1 MANKVLFKTG
11 TAAAFKNLTTKT
23 AGQIYFVPQT
33 DSSPLSGEIYF
44 DYDANTRIIM
54 GNTTGSLNDTSNKI
68 YLVGA
73 TAQQNAAYTVSNSQ
87 VYMMGG
93 TLTANV
99 FSGKWG
105 GTKND
110 IGASNQPIYLSS
122 GTFTASNSTIGSTDT
137 PIYMK
142 NGVLTSTGKK
152 FSNYL
157 PLVGGTLTGNLYFKN
172 TTNTTMSGATPLGI
186 YGQVGDNDSWRI
198 VGGGA
203 SDAGYLEIA
212 TCNDGSEP
220 IYVRQYG
227 GGGSWNGYN
236 TQARTATL
244 LDASGNTSFPGALT
258 ANALTSRT
266 TLTVSGTATFNGS
279 IIGDLTGNA
288 DTASY
293 PEGFGSRSKSWTWG
307 TLTTAN
313 GYTQITNWHT
323 ANGSDIGFAEKGGA
337 LSVQIDGNFY
347 QGDGK
352 NLVLDSSNYKNYAP
366 TKTGSG
372 ASGTWGISITGNA
385 ATATTASKVSKK
397 LIVDEKEFNGSSEV
411 EVGNTVNYYV
421 VTGETGKS
429 ASGKYY
435 PALWKCSTDLTIR
448 DGLIVSFK
456 MPTAGHDYGCMLSID
471 GGTTYHPISQTSQYN
486 GSRLTTHYSNGSTLF
501 LVYSSTWVTNS
512 IFPAEGATSRS
523 NITGSWIVLNGY
535 NTDTLETY
543 TDYAGETTGTTGLWA
558 NSILMRTSDGRWS
571 SIVTSSSTATTHT
584 KSSELFM
591 LGSKIWWTPN
601 TVGANIALHKSYRS
615 IYSFRRRIDF
625 RYSSNCGTT
634 LTAGKP
640 VYLVGKVNSGYFALD
655 DTWWTQTLPTSDDG
669 KVYVLVGGAYNT
681 YMVDLYENNEWYW
694 FKGGSVRPYGGSG
707 GKITFGDVDN
717 PLYTYDGTNNINI
730 PLYDGTTA

>member
-152 FSNYL
+152 FSSYL
-157 PLVGGTLTGNLYFKN
+157 PLAGGTMTGNITFAAPK
-172 TTNTTMSGATPLGI
+172 TA
-186 YGQVGDNDSWRI
+186 GQKVGFIFNGVTDSASVYYLEPNLSDDGRI
-198 VGGGA
+198 R
-203 SDAGYLEIA
+203 LEIA
-212 TCNDGSEP
+212 DNPDDAIEFAWNLWNPEDYTAYGSNP
-220 IYVRQYG
+220 FIRHKFTF
-227 GGGSWNGYN
+227 NGYN
-236 TQARTATL
+236 TGGTITSSSAITGGSLASNGTL
-244 LDASGNTSFPGALT
+244 SVKG
-258 ANALTSRT
+258 
-266 TLTVSGTATFNGS
+266 SGTFG
-279 IIGDLTGNA
+279 GDV
-288 DTASY
+288 TASTFH
-293 PEGFGSRSKSWTWG
+293 GNLDGSADKLDGEHASAFVHKAG
-307 TLTTAN
+307 TETITGDKTFSTTSSFTYSGMSAASDAVYRHVWFNWN
-313 GYTQITNWHT
+313 GI
-323 ANGSDIGFAEKGGA
+323 NGRPVYDDKFQYNPG
-337 LSVQIDGNFY
+337 
-347 QGDGK
+347 
-352 NLVLDSSNYKNYAP
+352 
-366 TKTGSG
+366 TGSLKVN
-372 ASGTWGISITGNA
+372 SITGNA
-385 ATATTASKVSKK
+385 ATASKVNKK
-397 LIVDEKEFNGSSEV
+397 LIVDEKEFDGSSEV
-411 EVGNTVNYYV
+411 EVGNTVNYYA
-421 VTGETGKS
+421 VTGEAAKS
-429 ASGKYY
+429 TSGKYY

-471 GGTTYHPISQTSQYN
+471 NGTTYHPISQTTQSN
-486 GSRLTTHYSNGSTLF
+486 GSRLTTHYPNGSTLF
-501 LVYSSTWVTNS
+501 LIYNSTWVTNS
-512 IFPAEGATSRS
+512 IFPAAGATSRS

-535 NTDTLETY
+535 NTDSIETY
-543 TDYAGETTGTTGLWA
+543 TEYPGETTGTTGLWA

-601 TVGANIALHKSYRS
+601 TVGANTALHTAWRA

-640 VYLVGKVNSGYFALD
+640 VYLVGKVNNGYFALD
-655 DTWWTQTLPTSDDG
+655 DTWWTQTLPTSEDG

-681 YMVDLYENNEWYW
+681 HQVDLYENNEWYW

-707 GKITFGDVDN
+707 GKITFGDVNN
-717 PLYTYDGTNNINI
+717 PLYTYDGTNNVNI

>member
-152 FSNYL
+152 FSSYL
-157 PLVGGTLTGNLYFKN
+157 PLAGGTMTGNITFAAPK
-172 TTNTTMSGATPLGI
+172 TA
-186 YGQVGDNDSWRI
+186 GQKVGFTFNGVSDS
-198 VGGGA
+198 A
-203 SDAGYLEIA
+203 SVYYLEP
-212 TCNDGSEP
+212 NFSDDGRIRLEISDNPDDKIEFAWNLYDP
-220 IYVRQYG
+220 ENYKAYGTNPFVRHTFTF
-227 GGGSWNGYN
+227 NGYN
-236 TQARTATL
+236 TGGTI
-244 LDASGNTSFPGALT
+244 TS
-258 ANALTSRT
+258 
-266 TLTVSGTATFNGS
+266 SGTITGGSLASNGTLSVKGSGTFG
-279 IIGDLTGNA
+279 GDV
-288 DTASY
+288 TASTFH
-293 PEGFGSRSKSWTWG
+293 GNLDGSADKLDGEHASAFVHKAG
-307 TLTTAN
+307 TETITGDKTFSTTSSFTYSGMSAASDEVYRHVWFNWN
-313 GYTQITNWHT
+313 GV
-323 ANGSDIGFAEKGGA
+323 NGRPVYDDKFQYNPG
-337 LSVQIDGNFY
+337 
-347 QGDGK
+347 
-352 NLVLDSSNYKNYAP
+352 
-366 TKTGSG
+366 TGSLKVN
-372 ASGTWGISITGNA
+372 SITGNA
-385 ATATTASKVSKK
+385 ATASKVNKK
-397 LIVDEKEFNGSSEV
+397 LIVDEKEFDGSSEV
-411 EVGNTVNYYV
+411 EVGNTVNYYA
-421 VTGETGKS
+421 VTGEAAKS
-429 ASGKYY
+429 ASGKNY

-456 MPTAGHDYGCMLSID
+456 MPTAGHDFGCMLSID
-471 GGTTYHPISQTSQYN
+471 NGATYHPISSSTQFN
-486 GSRLTTHYSNGSTLF
+486 GNRLTTHYPSGSTLF
-501 LVYSSTWVTNS
+501 LIYSSTWATNG
-512 IFPAEGATSRS
+512 IFPAAGGTGRS

-543 TDYAGETTGTTGLWA
+543 TEFAGETTGTTGLWA
-558 NSILMRTSDGRWS
+558 NTILLRTSDGRWS

-591 LGSKIWWTPN
+591 LGSKIWWSPY
-601 TVGANIALHKSYRS
+601 TVGANTALHTAWRS

-640 VYLVGKVNSGYFALD
+640 VYLVGKVNNGYFALD

-669 KVYVLVGGAYNT
+669 KVYVLIGGAYNT
-681 YMVDLYENNEWYW
+681 YQVDLYENNEWYW

>member
-11 TAAAFKNLTTKT
+11 TAAAFKKLTTKT

-152 FSNYL
+152 FSSYL
-157 PLVGGTLTGNLYFKN
+157 PLAGGTMTGNITFAAPK
-172 TTNTTMSGATPLGI
+172 TA
-186 YGQVGDNDSWRI
+186 GQKVG
-198 VGGGA
+198 
-203 SDAGYLEIA
+203 
-212 TCNDGSEP
+212 
-220 IYVRQYG
+220 
-227 GGGSWNGYN
+227 
-236 TQARTATL
+236 
-244 LDASGNTSFPGALT
+244 F
-258 ANALTSRT
+258 
-266 TLTVSGTATFNGS
+266 TFNGVS
-279 IIGDLTGNA
+279 DSASVYYLEPNLKDDGRIRLEISDNTNDAIEFAWNLCDPENYKAYGSNPFVRHTFTFNGYSTGGTITSSSTITGGSLSSNGTLSVKGSGTFGGDV
-288 DTASY
+288 TASTFH
-293 PEGFGSRSKSWTWG
+293 GNLDGSADKLDGEHASAFVHKAG
-307 TLTTAN
+307 TETITGDKTFSTTSSFTYSGMSAASDEVYRHVWFNWN
-313 GYTQITNWHT
+313 GV
-323 ANGSDIGFAEKGGA
+323 NGRPVYDDKFQYNPG
-337 LSVQIDGNFY
+337 
-347 QGDGK
+347 
-352 NLVLDSSNYKNYAP
+352 
-366 TKTGSG
+366 TGSLKVN
-372 ASGTWGISITGNA
+372 SITGNA
-385 ATATTASKVSKK
+385 ATASKVNKK

-411 EVGNTVNYYV
+411 EVGNTVNYYA
-421 VTGETGKS
+421 VTGEAAKS

-435 PALWKCSTDLTIR
+435 PVLWKCSTDLTIR

-471 GGTTYHPISQTSQYN
+471 NGATYHPISQTTQSN
-486 GSRLTTHYSNGSTLF
+486 GSRLTTHYPNGSTLF
-501 LVYSSTWVTNS
+501 LIYSSTWVTNG
-512 IFPAEGATSRS
+512 IYPAAGGTGRS

-535 NTDTLETY
+535 NSDTLETF
-543 TDYAGETTGTTGLWA
+543 TEYAGETTGTTGLWA

-571 SIVTSSSTATTHT
+571 SIVTSSNTATTHT

-591 LGSKIWWTPN
+591 LGSKIWWTPY
-601 TVGANIALHKSYRS
+601 TVGANTALHKSYRS

-655 DTWWTQTLPTSDDG
+655 DTWWTQTLPTSEDG
-669 KVYVLVGGAYNT
+669 KVYVLIGGAYST
-681 YMVDLYENNEWYW
+681 YQVDLYENNEWYW

-707 GKITFGDVDN
+707 GKITFGDVNN

>member
-142 NGVLTSTGKK
+142 NGVLTSTGNK

-157 PLVGGTLTGNLYFKN
+157 PLAGGTLTGNLYFKN

-186 YGQVGDNDSWRI
+186 YGQVGDNDGWRL

-220 IYVRQYG
+220 IYVRQYNNG
-227 GGGSWNGYN
+227 GDWNGYSN
-236 TQARTATL
+236 QIRTATL

-288 DTASY
+288 TTASY
-293 PEGFGSRSKSWTWG
+293 PEGFNSRSTNWTWG
-307 TLTTAN
+307 TLTAAK
-313 GYTQITNWHT
+313 GYTQITDWHT
-323 ANGSDIGFAEKGGA
+323 ANGSEIGFAEKGGA

-347 QGDGK
+347 QGEGK
-352 NLVLDSSNYKNYAP
+352 NLVLDSSNYTNYAP

-429 ASGKYY
+429 ANGKYY

-471 GGTTYHPISQTSQYN
+471 NGATYHPISQTTQTN
-486 GSRLTTHYSNGSTLF
+486 GSRLTTHYPNGSTLF
-501 LVYSSTWVTNS
+501 LVYSSTWTTNS
-512 IFPAEGATSRS
+512 IFPAAGGTSRS

-535 NTDTLETY
+535 DTDTQDTY

-591 LGSKIWWTPN
+591 LGSKIWWTPYTVSAN
-601 TVGANIALHKSYRS
+601 TALHRSWRS
-615 IYSFRRRIDF
+615 IYSFKRRIDF

-681 YMVDLYENNEWYW
+681 YLVDLYENNEWYW

>member
-122 GTFTASNSTIGSTDT
+122 GTFTASDATIGSTDT

-152 FSNYL
+152 FSSYL
-157 PLVGGTLTGNLYFKN
+157 PLAGGTMTGNITFAAPK
-172 TTNTTMSGATPLGI
+172 TA
-186 YGQVGDNDSWRI
+186 GQKVGFTFNGVTDSASVYYLEPNLSDDGRI
-198 VGGGA
+198 R
-203 SDAGYLEIA
+203 LEIA
-212 TCNDGSEP
+212 DNPDDAIEFAWRLWNPEDFKAYGSNP
-220 IYVRQYG
+220 FVRHKFTF
-227 GGGSWNGYN
+227 NGYN
-236 TQARTATL
+236 TGGTITSSSAITGGSLASNGTL
-244 LDASGNTSFPGALT
+244 SVKG
-258 ANALTSRT
+258 
-266 TLTVSGTATFNGS
+266 SGTFG
-279 IIGDLTGNA
+279 GDV
-288 DTASY
+288 TASTFH
-293 PEGFGSRSKSWTWG
+293 GNLDGSADKLDGEHASAFVHKAG
-307 TLTTAN
+307 TETITGDKTFSTTSSFTYSGMSAASDSVYRHVWFNWN
-313 GYTQITNWHT
+313 GV
-323 ANGSDIGFAEKGGA
+323 NGRPVYDDKFQYNPG
-337 LSVQIDGNFY
+337 
-347 QGDGK
+347 
-352 NLVLDSSNYKNYAP
+352 
-366 TKTGSG
+366 TGSLKVN
-372 ASGTWGISITGNA
+372 SITGNA
-385 ATATTASKVSKK
+385 ATASKVNKK
-397 LIVDEKEFNGSSEV
+397 LIIDEKEFDGSSEV
-411 EVGNTVNYYV
+411 EAGNTVNYYA
-421 VTGETGKS
+421 VTGEAAKS

-456 MPTAGHDYGCMLSID
+456 MPTAGHDFGCMLSID
-471 GGTTYHPISQTSQYN
+471 NGTTYHPISQSTQFN
-486 GSRLTTHYSNGSTLF
+486 GSRLTTHYPNGSTLF
-501 LVYSSTWVTNS
+501 LIYSSTWVTNG
-512 IFPAEGATSRS
+512 IFPAAGGTGRS

-535 NTDTLETY
+535 NSDTQDTFIK
-543 TDYAGETTGTTGLWA
+543 YAGETTGTTGLWA
-558 NSILMRTSDGRWS
+558 NTILLRTSDGRWS
-571 SIVTSSSTATTHT
+571 SVVTSSSTATTHT

-591 LGSKIWWTPN
+591 LGSKIWWTPYS
-601 TVGANIALHKSYRS
+601 VGANTALHTALRS

-640 VYLVGKVNSGYFALD
+640 VYLVGKVNNGYFALD
-655 DTWWTQTLPTSDDG
+655 DTWWTQTLPTSEDG
-669 KVYVLVGGAYNT
+669 KVYVLVGGASNT
-681 YMVDLYENNEWYW
+681 YQVDLYENNEWYW
-694 FKGGSVRPYGGSG
+694 FKGGSIRPYGGSG
-707 GKITFGDVDN
+707 GKITFGDVNN